1 MIDPTVP
8 NQVTAHFKEVGQQVG
23 LLDQLALVLGFSLP
37 MGLLA
42 TRLRLPAIVG
52 FLAAGALLGPHT
64 PGFIADVHLAEKLG
78 EVGVIFLMFGVG
90 LHFSVKDLMS
100 VKNVAIPGAI
110 VQSLIATVVTIGVAK
125 AFGWSFGAG
134 LVLGLTLSVASTV
147 VLVRALTEEG
157 ELASDAGR
165 IAVGWLVVEDLFSA
179 LVLVMLP
186 ILAVSLGGNA
196 PVAAAHDTLAEALF
210 KEGDSLL
217 GFGAR
222 QVGIGSSP
230 ISLVILTLINV
241 GLLAALLPVVRIG
254 TNALFN
260 AVERTKSSEL
270 FTLVV
275 VGVALIV
282 AFGSMAVFGVSIA
295 LGAFFGGIL
304 VAASPLAHKISE
316 DIRPF
321 KDLFGVIFFAAVGML
336 FDPRTLIL
344 MPMKVVAI
352 VFVIMVVK
360 PLVAAG
366 LARAF
371 GQSLQTSVV
380 IAAGLSQVG
389 EFSFI
394 LATLGKSLG
403 LIPDAAYQLVIT
415 GAIISIALN
424 RVVFG
429 AGRRLMAAPSPAVPF
444 GATVQL
450 AD

>member
-1 MIDPTVP
+1 VSGPVIE
-8 NQVTAHFKEVGQQVG
+8 HFKDVGQQVG
-23 LLDQLALVLGFSLP
+23 LLDQLALVLGVSLP
-37 MGLLA
+37 MGVLA

-52 FLAAGALLGPHT
+52 FLAAGALLGPYT

-78 EVGVIFLMFGVG
+78 EIGVIFLMFGVG

-100 VKNVAIPGAI
+100 VKNIAVPGAI
-110 VQSLIATVVTIGVAK
+110 VQSLIATVATMAIASM
-125 AFGWSFGAG
+125 FGWSLGAG

-157 ELASDAGR
+157 ELSSTAGKVA
-165 IAVGWLVVEDLFSA
+165 IGWLVVEDLFSA
-179 LVLVMLP
+179 LVLVLLP
-186 ILAVSLGGNA
+186 ILAVSLGGSA
-196 PVAAAHDTLAEALF
+196 QAAAAHDTLAEALF

-217 GFGAR
+217 GFACR
-222 QVGIGSSP
+222 RVGIGVSP
-230 ISLVILTLINV
+230 MILVAITLANV
-241 GLLAALLPVVRIG
+241 AVLAALMGVIRSA
-254 TNALFN
+254 TNWLFGI
-260 AVERTKSSEL
+260 VERTGSSEL
-270 FTLVV
+270 FTLTVV
-275 VGVALIV
+275 AIALGV

-295 LGAFFGGIL
+295 LGAFIGGVI
-304 VAASPLAHKISE
+304 VAASPLAHRIAE
-316 DIRPF
+316 DVRPF
-321 KDLFGVIFFAAVGML
+321 RDLFGVIFFAAVGML
-336 FDPRTLIL
+336 FNPHTLVE
-344 MPMKVVAI
+344 MPLHVLAV

-371 GQSLQTSVV
+371 GQSMQTSIV
-380 IAAGLSQVG
+380 IAAGLSQIG

-424 RVVFG
+424 RVVFR
-429 AGRRLMAAPSPAVPF
+429 AGRRLIAAPAAESAPAIP
-444 GATVQL
+444 AMQL

>member
-1 MIDPTVP
+1 MDASAAP
-8 NQVTAHFKEVGQQVG
+8 QVIEHFKEVGQQVG

-37 MGLLA
+37 LGWLA
-42 TRLRLPAIVG
+42 TRLKLPAIVG

-78 EVGVIFLMFGVG
+78 EIGVIFLMFGVG
-90 LHFSVKDLMS
+90 LHFSIKDLIS
-100 VKNVAIPGAI
+100 VKNIAIPGAI
-110 VQSLIATVVTIGVAK
+110 VQSLIATVVTMAIAST
-125 AFGWSFGAG
+125 FGWSLGAG

-157 ELASDAGR
+157 ELSSDAGR

-196 PVAAAHDTLAEALF
+196 PLPAVHDSLAEALF
-210 KEGDSLL
+210 KEGDSVL
-217 GFGAR
+217 GFAAR
-222 QVGIGSSP
+222 RVGIGSSP
-230 ISLVILTLINV
+230 LTLVVLTLINV
-241 GLLAALLPVVRIG
+241 GLLGVLLTLVRSV
-254 TNALFN
+254 TNAVFA
-260 AVERTKSSEL
+260 AVERTKSTEL
-270 FTLVV
+270 FTIAV
-275 VGVALIV
+275 VGVALVV
-282 AFGSMAVFGVSIA
+282 AFGSMAIFGVSIA

-304 VAASPLAHKISE
+304 VAGSPLGHQIAE
-316 DIRPF
+316 DVRPF
-321 KDLFGVIFFAAVGML
+321 RDLFGVIFFAAVGML
-336 FDPRTLIL
+336 FDPYTLVR
-344 MPMKVVAI
+344 MPMHLLAVL
-352 VFVIMVVK
+352 FVIMIVK
-360 PLVAAG
+360 PVVAAG

-371 GQSLQTSVV
+371 GQSMQTSVV
-380 IAAGLSQVG
+380 IAAGLSQIG

-424 RVVFG
+424 RVVFRS
-429 AGRRLMAAPSPAVPF
+429 GRRMVTAPATASSF
-444 GATVQL
+444 GATVL

>member
-8 NQVTAHFKEVGQQVG
+8 EQFAAHLRDVGEQVG
-23 LLDQLALVLGFSLP
+23 VLDQLALVLAFALP
-37 MGLLA
+37 AGLLA
-42 TRLRLPAIVG
+42 TRFRLPAIVG

-90 LHFSVKDLMS
+90 LHFSVKDLMA
-100 VKNVAIPGAI
+100 VKNIAVPGAI
-110 VQSLIATVVTIGVAK
+110 VQSLVATVVTIVIVQT
-125 AFGWSFGAG
+125 FHWSIGAG

-157 ELASDAGR
+157 ELDTNAGR

-179 LVLVMLP
+179 LILVMLP

-196 PVAAAHDTLAEALF
+196 PVTSGHDALAEALF
-210 KEGDSLL
+210 KEGDSVL
-217 GFGAR
+217 GFLSR
-222 QVGIGSSP
+222 RVGFGSTP
-230 ISLVILTLINV
+230 LVLVGLTLVNV
-241 GLLAALLPVVRIG
+241 GLLAAMMPVIRFVTDG
-254 TNALFN
+254 LFA
-260 AVERTKSSEL
+260 AVKKTESEEL
-270 FTLVV
+270 FTLACVC
-275 VGVALIV
+275 VALVI
-282 AFGSMAVFGVSIA
+282 AFGSMAVFGVSVA
-295 LGAFFGGIL
+295 LGAFCGGVV
-304 VAASPLAHKISE
+304 VANSPLAHQVAE

-321 KDLFGVIFFAAVGML
+321 RDLFGVIFFAAVGML
-336 FDPRTLIL
+336 FDPKTLVH
-344 MPMKVVAI
+344 MPGQVLAV

-371 GQSLQTSVV
+371 GQSMQTSVV
-380 IAAGLSQVG
+380 IGAGLSQIG

-424 RVVFG
+424 RVMFG
-429 AGRRLMAAPSPAVPF
+429 AGRRLMAAPAPARAL
-444 GATVQL
+444 GVQL

>member
-1 MIDPTVP
+1 MDASVAP
-8 NQVTAHFKEVGQQVG
+8 QVVEHFKEAGQQVG

-37 MGLLA
+37 LGWLA

-78 EVGVIFLMFGVG
+78 EIGVIFLMFGVG
-90 LHFSVKDLMS
+90 LHFSIKDLIS
-100 VKNVAIPGAI
+100 VKNIAIPGAI
-110 VQSLIATVVTIGVAK
+110 VQSLIATAVTMAIASM
-125 AFGWSFGAG
+125 FGWSLGAG

-157 ELASDAGR
+157 ELASNAGR

-186 ILAVSLGGNA
+186 ILAVSLGGKA
-196 PVAAAHDTLAEALF
+196 PLPAAHDTLADALF

-217 GFGAR
+217 GFAAR
-222 QVGIGSSP
+222 RVGFGSSP
-230 ISLVILTLINV
+230 LTLVVLTLINV
-241 GLLAALLPVVRIG
+241 GLLGVLLTLVRSV
-254 TNALFN
+254 TNAIFA
-260 AVERTKSSEL
+260 AVERTKSTEL
-270 FTLVV
+270 FTIAV
-275 VGVALIV
+275 VGVALVV

-304 VAASPLAHKISE
+304 VAGSPLGHQIAE
-316 DIRPF
+316 DVRPF

-336 FDPRTLIL
+336 FDPYTIVH
-344 MPMKVVAI
+344 MPMHLLAVL
-352 VFVIMVVK
+352 FVIMIVK
-360 PLVAAG
+360 PVVAAG
-366 LARAF
+366 LARAL
-371 GQSLQTSVV
+371 GQPMQTSIV
-380 IAAGLSQVG
+380 IAAGLSQIG

-424 RVVFG
+424 RVVFRS
-429 AGRRLMAAPSPAVPF
+429 GRRLVAAPPPAAPL
-444 GATVQL
+444 GATMQL

>member
-8 NQVTAHFKEVGQQVG
+8 QQVAAHFKDVGHQVG
-23 LLDQLALVLGFSLP
+23 LLDQLALVLAFSLP

-42 TRLRLPAIVG
+42 VRLRLPAIVG

-78 EVGVIFLMFGVG
+78 EIGVIFLMFGVG
-90 LHFSVKDLMS
+90 LHFSIKDLIS
-100 VKNVAIPGAI
+100 VRNIAVPGAI
-110 VQSLIATVVTIGVAK
+110 VQSLVATVVTIAIAK
-125 AFGWSFGAG
+125 AFGWSLGAG

-157 ELASDAGR
+157 ELQSTAGKV
-165 IAVGWLVVEDLFSA
+165 AVGWLVVEDLFSA
-179 LVLVMLP
+179 LVLVLLP
-186 ILAVSLGGNA
+186 ILAVSLGGKA
-196 PVAAAHDTLAEALF
+196 EAMAVHDTLAEALF
-210 KEGDSLL
+210 KEGDSVI
-217 GFGAR
+217 GFAAR
-222 QVGIGSSP
+222 RAGISASP
-230 ISLVILTLINV
+230 LSLVVLTLVNV
-241 GLLAALLPVVRIG
+241 ALLAGLLPLVRWC
-254 TNALFN
+254 TNVLF
-260 AVERTKSSEL
+260 ASVARTKSSEL
-270 FTLVV
+270 FKLVV
-275 VGVALIV
+275 VGVALVV
-282 AFGSMAVFGVSIA
+282 AFGSMAIFGVSIA

-304 VAASPLAHKISE
+304 VAGSPLAHQIAE
-316 DIRPF
+316 DVRPF

-336 FDPRTLIL
+336 FDPNTLVR
-344 MPMKVVAI
+344 MPIHVLAV

-366 LARAF
+366 LARGF
-371 GQSLQTSVV
+371 GQSKQTSIV
-380 IAAGLSQVG
+380 IAAGLSQIG

-429 AGRRLMAAPSPAVPF
+429 LGRRLLAAPSATPL
-444 GATVQL
+444 GAPMQV
-450 AD
+450 AE

>member
-8 NQVTAHFKEVGQQVG
+8 NQVAAHFKEVGHQVG
-23 LLDQLALVLGFSLP
+23 LLDQLALVLGFSVP

-100 VKNVAIPGAI
+100 VKGVAIPGAI
-110 VQSLIATVVTIGVAK
+110 VQSLIATVVTIGVAR
-125 AFGWSFGAG
+125 AFGWSYGAG

-157 ELASDAGR
+157 EMESDAGR

-186 ILAVSLGGNA
+186 ILAVSLGGKA
-196 PVAAAHDTLAEALF
+196 PLPAVHDTLAEALF

-217 GFGAR
+217 GFAAR
-222 QVGIGSSP
+222 SLGVSASP

-241 GLLAALLPVVRIG
+241 ALLAALLPVVRIG
-254 TNALFN
+254 TNALFA
-260 AVERTKSSEL
+260 AVDRAKSSEL

-295 LGAFFGGIL
+295 LGAFFGGII
-304 VAASPLAHKISE
+304 VAGSPLAHKISE

-336 FDPRTLIL
+336 FDPRTLVQ
-344 MPMKVVAI
+344 MPMHVLTI

-371 GQSLQTSVV
+371 GQSMQTSVV

-429 AGRRLMAAPSPAVPF
+429 
-444 GATVQL
+444 
-450 AD
+450 